1 MQNQAALPKTKQRI
15 GALLIKNSSAIF
27 LLLLVL
33 FNCVFTSNFIT
44 INTFWNLII
53 HSSPVILV
61 AMSMTFVISSGGINI
76 SVGSIMAISGMLVV
90 RLLPVVGLGVALL
103 LGILAGVLIG
113 GLSGVIITKFKI
125 QPIIVTLAFMIAGRG
140 IAQMIGDGYILR
152 FDSETLMS
160 FAMKRIAG
168 IPIQFFY
175 VIAVVAIF
183 LFIAQK
189 TIFARYVEALGDNY
203 QASYIAGIRVAVVL
217 IAVYALSG
225 LMASLAGILTVARAG
240 AADPDT
246 IGKGLEMSAIAA
258 VAIGDTKMTGGKAKI
273 LGTLLGALIMQLI
286 TTTFNMNNIPYEWSL
301 VASTIVIIAAVF
313 LQNIKED

>member
-1 MQNQAALPKTKQRI
+1 MQVQATLPKTKGV
-15 GALLIKNSSAIF
+15 GALLIRNSAAVF
-27 LLLLVL
+27 LIVL
-33 FNCVFTSNFIT
+33 IIFNCIVTPNFLT

-53 HSSPVILV
+53 HASPVILI
-61 AMSMTFVISSGGINI
+61 AMSMTFVISAGGINI

-90 RLLPVVGLGVALL
+90 RLLSFTSLGLALL
-103 LGILAGVLIG
+103 AGIATGTLLGA
-113 GLSGVIITKFKI
+113 LSGLIITKFKI

-140 IAQMIGDGYILR
+140 IAQMIGNGYILR
-152 FDSETLMS
+152 FDSERLMS
-160 FAMKRIAG
+160 FAMERIGG

-183 LFIAQK
+183 LFIAKK
-189 TIFARYVEALGDNY
+189 TTFARYVEALGDND
-203 QASYIAGIRVAVVL
+203 QASYIAGIRVAAILV
-217 IAVYALSG
+217 AVYALSG

-246 IGKGLEMSAIAA
+246 VGKGLEMSAIAA

-273 LGTLLGALIMQLI
+273 IGTLLGALIMQLI

-301 VASTIVIIAAVF
+301 IASTLVIIAAVF